1 MTVNPLRWGIIGP
14 GKIARKFAQ
23 AMTAV
28 EDGVLYAVA
37 SRDPE
42 RAQAFSKEF
51 GAKVA
56 YGAYEQI
63 VDDPEVDVIY
73 VSTPHRF
80 HFENAMLCLQ
90 AGKPV
95 LCEKPLTVTSRE
107 AEVLFQTAQAK
118 AIFFMEALWSRYLP
132 IYQVIREWLDKDL
145 IGEPRLVSST
155 FGIIGNPDPE
165 WRMFNANLA
174 GGALLDLGV
183 YNISLS
189 QWVLRKNPVSFLAQ
203 GIIGATNVD
212 ELTSAHLFY
221 EGGVVSQFTCNLISR
236 NSNDMFV
243 YGTDG
248 HIHIHTSFWTPESA
262 SLWIGGRESIER
274 RPFRKNG
281 FEYQI
286 EEATTCIRDGKLE
299 SPRMT
304 HADTLANMQLM
315 DAIREEIGLKYPF
328 E

>member
-1 MTVNPLRWGIIGP
+1 MSDHPLRWGIIGP
-14 GKIARKFAQ
+14 GKIAKKFAE

-28 EDGVLYAVA
+28 KDGVLYAVA
-37 SRDPE
+37 SRDQE
-42 RAQAFSKEF
+42 RARTFAREF
-51 GAKVA
+51 GAEKA
-56 YGAYEQI
+56 YVGYDLVVEDPD
-63 VDDPEVDVIY
+63 VDAIY
-73 VSTPHRF
+73 ISTPHRF
-80 HFENAMLCLQ
+80 HFENAMLSLQ

-95 LCEKPLTVTSRE
+95 LCEKPLTVTSRQ
-107 AEVLFQTAQAK
+107 AERLFLTAQAK
-118 AIFFMEALWSRYLP
+118 DTFLMEALWSRYLP
-132 IYQVIREWLDKDL
+132 IYQVVREWMDERL
-145 IGEPRLVSST
+145 IGEPKLVTST
-155 FGIIGNPDPE
+155 FGIMANPDPE

-183 YNISLS
+183 YNISIS
-189 QWVLRKNPVSFLAQ
+189 QWILRKNPVSFLAQ
-203 GIIGATNVD
+203 GIIGGTDVD

-243 YGTDG
+243 YGTEG
-248 HIHIHTSFWTPESA
+248 YIHVHPSFWNPESA
-262 SLWIGGRESIER
+262 SLWIDGRESTER

-286 EEATTCIRDGKLE
+286 EEAITCIRAGSLE
-299 SPRMT
+299 SPRMN

>member
-1 MTVNPLRWGIIGP
+1 VTVSPLRWGIIGP

-23 AMTAV
+23 AMTVV

-37 SRDPE
+37 SRDQE
-42 RAQAFSKEF
+42 RAEAFSTEF
-51 GAKVA
+51 GARVA

-63 VDDPEVDVIY
+63 ADDPEVDAIY

-132 IYQVIREWLDKDL
+132 IYQVVREWLDKDL

-183 YNISLS
+183 YNISIS

-212 ELTSAHLFY
+212 ELTSSHVTSSLKIRMICLCM
-221 EGGVVSQFTCNLISR
+221 EPTDIS
-236 NSNDMFV
+236 
-243 YGTDG
+243 
-248 HIHIHTSFWTPESA
+248 TS
-262 SLWIGGRESIER
+262 
-274 RPFRKNG
+274 
-281 FEYQI
+281 
-286 EEATTCIRDGKLE
+286 
-299 SPRMT
+299 
-304 HADTLANMQLM
+304 TLASGP
-315 DAIREEIGLKYPF
+315 RRVPHYG
-328 E
+328 